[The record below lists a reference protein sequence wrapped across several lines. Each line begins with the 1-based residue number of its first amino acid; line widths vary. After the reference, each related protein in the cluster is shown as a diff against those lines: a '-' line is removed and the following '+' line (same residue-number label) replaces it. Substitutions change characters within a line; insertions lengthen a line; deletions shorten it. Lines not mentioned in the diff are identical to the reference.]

1 MDQYVTGAAIKRLRQ
16 NKKLTQQEL
25 AQLLSV
31 SAKTVSKWETGRGYP
46 DITLLEPIARALD
59 VSITELL
66 AGSPVLNENV
76 SANML
81 RSVFSVCPV
90 CGNVVHS
97 MGEAVVSCHGVPL
110 APCEP
115 EVPDDKHRISVE
127 RCEDEYFV
135 RIDHPMTKSHYISF
149 IAAVS
154 CDGLQLKKLYP
165 EGGAAARF
173 KLAGVERLYFYC
185 NRDGLF
191 CLSMKNRQH
200 Q

>member
-16 NKKLTQQEL
+16 DKRLTQQEL
-25 AQLLSV
+25 AQLICV
-31 SAKTVSKWETGRGYP
+31 SAKTVSKWETGRGCP

-66 AGSPVLNENV
+66 AGSPVSNENV

-97 MGEAVVSCHGVPL
+97 MGKAVISCHGVPL

-115 EVPDDKHRISVE
+115 EVPDDEHRISVE

-135 RIDHPMTKSHYISF
+135 RLDHPMTKSHYISF

-154 CDGLQLKKLYP
+154 CDSLQLKKLYP

-173 KLAGVERLYFYC
+173 KLAGVEKLCFYC

-191 CLSMKNRQH
+191 FSVPKKS
-200 Q
+200 